1 MDWTGCELVEVVE
14 EKLSGV
20 PLVAG
25 TRVPADV
32 IVTNFLAGSPVVEIA
47 ENYPGVSLH
56 KIERLLAFADS
67 QRMQRA
73 S

>member
-1 MDWTGCELVEVVE
+1 MDWTGCELVEVVAG
-14 EKLSGV
+14 KMSGV

-32 IVTNFLAGSPVVEIA
+32 IITNFLAGSQVAEIA
-47 ENYPGVSLH
+47 ENYPGVSLG
-56 KIERLLAFADS
+56 KIERLLAFADL